1 MNDEL
6 SEFDS
11 SICQF
16 EPGIRQVSES
26 NVSRKTVNNKQQQQ
40 REQPT
45 SHDRQISKKS
55 HFFQSNKKSQKKIYK
70 IYIQLYATNQEVSS
84 PIFHT
89 LE

>member
-6 SEFDS
+6 SEFDN

-26 NVSRKTVNNKQQQQ
+26 NVSRETVNNKQQQQ

-45 SHDRQISKKS
+45 RHDRQISKKS
-55 HFFQSNKKSQKKIYK
+55 QFLS
-70 IYIQLYATNQEVSS
+70 E
-84 PIFHT
+84 
-89 LE
+89 